1 MTETILKPSTP
12 TERRSS
18 PWYQRP
24 AIVYFFGA
32 GDPPVAIKI
41 GMTTSIPGKRDL
53 KQSIR
58 SRHKQIQSA
67 NHEAI
72 QLLGIICFDK
82 GEFPARDAEDRE
94 KELHLLF
101 KEQARFEDNTSGH
114 EWFTPTKELENYIR
128 DKAEKPLDYFKLP
141 INR

>member
-1 MTETILKPSTP
+1 MTEIIPQSSTH

-24 AIVYFFGA
+24 AVIYFFGA

-41 GMTTSIPGKRDL
+41 GVTTSIPGKRDL

-72 QLLGIICFDK
+72 RLLGIICFDK
-82 GEFPARDAEDRE
+82 GEFPARDAENRE
-94 KELHLLF
+94 RKLHLLF
-101 KEQARFEDNTSGH
+101 KKPRFKDNTSGH
-114 EWFTPTKELENYIR
+114 EWFTSTKELEDYIR
-128 DKAEKPLDYFKLP
+128 DKAEKPLDYL
-141 INR
+141 R